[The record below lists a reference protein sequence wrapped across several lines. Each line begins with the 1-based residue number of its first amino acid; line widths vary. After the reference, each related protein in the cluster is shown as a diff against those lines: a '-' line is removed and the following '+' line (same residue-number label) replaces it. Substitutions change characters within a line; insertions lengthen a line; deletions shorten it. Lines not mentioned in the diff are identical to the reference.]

1 MDGVKT
7 IIELRGG
14 VGMLPSLIQQKFYR
28 FVMPITH

>member
-1 MDGVKT
+1 MDGVKR

-14 VGMLPSLIQQKFYR
+14 IGMLSSLIQQKVYR